1 MAAARRPLA
10 RHAALQQ
17 RKKAVFRPGRTGAV
31 IRSRAAPFATADRHP
46 RHTERLEGA
55 NSMQNELGRALNVIR
70 LHYL

>member
-1 MAAARRPLA
+1 MAAARRPSA

-46 RHTERLEGA
+46 RHTERLEAA
-55 NSMQNELGRALNVIR
+55 NSMQNVLGRALNVIR